1 MTKSK
6 IDALACEFAILLR
19 GYFSARQWEEM
30 RRENARHADERRT
43 GVCASHDYCDANE
56 VMAEAFAT
64 IVGRDLDVQSAD
76 DLHTI
81 NEAWDRA
88 RGAFLTMGE

>member
-1 MTKSK
+1 MTKSQ
-6 IDALACEFAILLR
+6 IDALACEFAITLR
-19 GYFSARQWEEM
+19 GHFGAGTWEAM
-30 RRENARHADERRT
+30 RAENARHADERRT

-64 IVGRDLDVQSAD
+64 IVGRELDVQSAD
-76 DLHTI
+76 DCHTI

-88 RGAFLTMGE
+88 RVAFLTMGA